1 MLLFHFQ
8 FLMLIVVNFANLPMK
23 VHQHSPVKCSS
34 DVVTLRWWSLWV
46 QARVTPGL
54 AASTQTPGK
63 ATPPSSAA
71 GRRLS
76 ALLLRNSSLA
86 SPSQSPR
93 PRTSPPRV
101 VFTCSEFAPSTMS
114 NCGPEAFPDTPPALD
129 PLSPTRALGNRL
141 RATGR
146 FSMALPSDAAPRA
159 VGIPGLS
166 PTVSFQRLVSSPS
179 TPSPPRAIG
188 SSSRGSLLGAR
199 AHGYTPTAPFA
210 EPTVSV
216 HSVMSVADQGFS
228 PNMPLPE
235 AQGPTPSPAVQSAV
249 TLSSAAVPLQLTPEQ
264 QPHQEAH
271 GVAAR
276 SVAASNGRT
285 RTMPTSAVSSG
296 QVSRRAGI
304 SSSIADRPAW
314 SPCFSRSSVFPTCF
328 AEDRTPH
335 SKRLTTASPH
345 RAASSTPRSPSH
357 VRAFVDSPAVEPS
370 SVQAIR
376 RTGSNAAAARLM
388 STAKTGGSA
397 RADAQPRGV
406 RPTAAQSNAGRA
418 GVQGTSRAGRAGQI
432 KTGPAAPGPAAPAP
446 AVQRPATIRTT
457 GRNRAA
463 ASTSAGQSVA
473 KQREATSGRSI
484 VVQSEAGPAAGPPR
498 QASRGNSKAK
508 SVKKEMAPT
517 RIQPARRAKNP
528 GHAWRC

>member
-23 VHQHSPVKCSS
+23 VHQNSPVKCSS

-54 AASTQTPGK
+54 AASAQTPGK
-63 ATPPSSAA
+63 ATSPSSAA

-129 PLSPTRALGNRL
+129 LLSPTRALGNRPLLHGPSL
-141 RATGR
+141 RC
-146 FSMALPSDAAPRA
+146 SSQSSWHPRSLTYCL
-159 VGIPGLS
+159 IPKTCEQPLNSLTTQSNWQQLQGQS
-166 PTVSFQRLVSSPS
+166 
-179 TPSPPRAIG
+179 IG
-188 SSSRGSLLGAR
+188 SQGTWLHPNSPLCR
-199 AHGYTPTAPFA
+199 
-210 EPTVSV
+210 VSV

-345 RAASSTPRSPSH
+345 RAASSTPRSPSP

-432 KTGPAAPGPAAPAP
+432 KAGPAAPGPAAPAP